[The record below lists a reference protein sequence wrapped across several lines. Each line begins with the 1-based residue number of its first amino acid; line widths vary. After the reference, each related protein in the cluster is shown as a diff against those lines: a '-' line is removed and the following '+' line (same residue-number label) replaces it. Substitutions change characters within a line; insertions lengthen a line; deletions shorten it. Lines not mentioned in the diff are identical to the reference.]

1 MNKGYWKKRVKD
13 YTIDLHTVRI
23 STNESSIENIVKYKN
38 RNTAMKS
45 LKQALKA
52 KGVTRPVLPEIMRK
66 VMQALNDVNDGKCEN
81 IIHSFEDMM
90 FIINVKQI
98 CTRLK
103 KKHMSL
109 A

>member
-13 YTIDLHTVRI
+13 YTIDLQTVRI
-23 STNESSIENIVKYKN
+23 STNERSIENIVKYKN

-52 KGVTRPVLPEIMRK
+52 KGVTRP
-66 VMQALNDVNDGKCEN
+66 
-81 IIHSFEDMM
+81 
-90 FIINVKQI
+90 
-98 CTRLK
+98 CTTRDN
-103 KKHMSL
+103 